1 MAISHIADGA
11 VVTGTVSV
19 IPAVPTNI
27 AGDLLYA
34 TITWYPGPSN
44 VTTITP
50 PAGWTQVD
58 QGLSSAQAVCTT
70 YRRISNGSEPGTY
83 TWSFSPAA
91 FSAGQIS
98 SYRGVDQTTPIN
110 INGNNNGAS
119 TAPTAPS
126 VTTTVTN
133 TWLLTSFAIAANSS
147 ITLTGPGACNQRA
160 LQQPVGATTTGLYL
174 GDQILA
180 ASGASGTVV
189 GSLNSSDAW
198 AAVNAALQPAV
209 ITIASASTPQP
220 PQATRIIQNFGMQPL
235 RLLGFWD
242 FPPFQAAQP
251 IGYPVTLPPP
261 IAAII
266 QNFSPRV
273 WPVGFW
279 DSRVVSAANPVG
291 PSPARA
297 IPIAAILKNWS
308 QWLSPIPTWT
318 PSLFNPA
325 NPPAIPSPNA
335 VPIAAILSNFSMP
348 LLRVPAFGTGFN
360 SSFPQAFPTPPAP
373 NIPAIIGNFS
383 ARVFPQ
389 GFISAWS
396 GAPFVPQGYP
406 TAPAPNIPQI
416 LLNFGPRVLAL
427 PPRLAYET
435 ATVIVP
441 SVGPSPSAL
450 PIAAI
455 VQGWTPRRIFPPYS
469 DSWNFSIPP
478 PPIGYPTPPAPN
490 VRQIL
495 LNFYPQP
502 PNLIIPF
509 YGSGIFVPIPTP
521 VPGGLHSAFTLII
534 ADSFRYLLLSAGSE
548 LTRPLILADDMLFF
562 LESAAPALAVNLQ
575 LAATAHN
582 ITLVSVG

>member
-1 MAISHIADGA
+1 MAIARE
-11 VVTGTVSV
+11 TNGTSSGGVPALSTSVSV
-19 IPAVPTNI
+19 SLGSGVSN
-27 AGDLLYA
+27 GDLIVVA
-34 TITWYPGPSN
+34 I
-44 VTTITP
+44 VTTAVEGVTP
-50 PAGWTQVD
+50 PAGYTLKVSTGFTGGAINIFIHTWRTGD
-58 QGLSSAQAVCTT
+58 ATSGLSFTFASSSAVWVTAAYVGVNTAITAFPHGSQANALSSTGTSPTIAPITASDMLLMFYGAGLNDTYSAPSVGSINIQANETTLDSVCIADFALTSSGFT
-70 YRRISNGSEPGTY
+70 GAQTITLSTSVANVGVQMALPPLLAFPTP
-83 TWSFSPAA
+83 PAP
-91 FSAGQIS
+91 QIS
-98 SYRGVDQTTPIN
+98 S
-110 INGNNNGAS
+110 
-119 TAPTAPS
+119 
-126 VTTTVTN
+126 
-133 TWLLTSFAIAANSS
+133 
-147 ITLTGPGACNQRA
+147 
-160 LQQPVGATTTGLYL
+160 
-174 GDQILA
+174 
-180 ASGASGTVV
+180 
-189 GSLNSSDAW
+189 
-198 AAVNAALQPAV
+198 
-209 ITIASASTPQP
+209 
-220 PQATRIIQNFGMQPL
+220 IIVNFGPKPVL
-235 RLLGFWD
+235 PIGFWD
-242 FPPFQAAQP
+242 FAPFQAAQP

-279 DSRVVSAANPVG
+279 DSRVVSAAQPVG

-335 VPIAAILSNFSMP
+335 VPIAAILSNFSMR

-360 SSFPQAFPTPPAP
+360 SSFPQAFPTP
-373 NIPAIIGNFS
+373 
-383 ARVFPQ
+383 
-389 GFISAWS
+389 
-396 GAPFVPQGYP
+396 
-406 TAPAPNIPQI
+406 PAPNIPQI

-435 ATVIVP
+435 ATIVAP